1 MNTAIAADKKAVP
14 GRNHMKA
21 IMVMFDSL
29 NRHFL
34 EPYGC
39 SWTHTPNFARLAQ
52 HAVTFDHCYVGSMPC
67 MPARRELHT
76 GRYNFLHRSWGPLEP
91 FDDSM
96 PQILSNAG
104 IHTHLVS
111 DHYHYW
117 EDGGATYHQRYTTWD
132 CVRGQEGDAWAPLVG
147 FSVDPQTHR
156 NVCGSPEDN
165 WIGQDFANRA
175 VMPSEATQS
184 QTVTFDKGL
193 AFLETNH
200 DKDNWFLQLET
211 FDPHEPFYVQPRYKD
226 RFPDGYRG
234 PLLDWPDYRP
244 VNDSDAPDV
253 IQHVRCQYAALLSMC
268 DCNLGR
274 VLDAMDRYD
283 LWKDTMLIVNTDH
296 GFLLGEHG
304 QWAKCHCPFYNEVA
318 RTPLFIW
325 DPRCGRTGVRRSSL
339 VQTIDLPATL
349 LDYFGQRLPAD
360 MQGKSLAETITNDKP
375 VRDAALFGLY
385 GGQIGCTDGSW
396 VYLRSPDHPDAPKYE
411 YTLMPTCHTA
421 KRRAFMSDEQLRS
434 AELAAPFPFTK
445 GMPLL
450 KLRNR
455 KDPSQAHYPTALY
468 CLTQDPDQQTPVTDA
483 SQTARMEQLM
493 KDLMAQNDCPREVFF
508 RYFGI

>member
-1 MNTAIAADKKAVP
+1 MSTAIAASSKEKK
-14 GRNHMKA
+14 MKA
-21 IMVMFDSL
+21 IMVMYDSL

-39 SWTHTPNFARLAQ
+39 GWTKTPNFARLAR
-52 HAVTFDHCYVGSMPC
+52 HTAVFDSCYVGSMPC

-96 PQILSNAG
+96 PELLSRAG

-147 FSVDPQTHR
+147 FDDIPENR
-156 NVCGSPEDN
+156 NVCGEPLDN
-165 WIGQDFANRA
+165 WIGQDFANRSL
-175 VMPSEATQS
+175 MPDEARQS
-184 QTVTFDKGL
+184 QSITFEKGL
-193 AFLETNH
+193 AFLERNH

-211 FDPHEPFYVQPRYKD
+211 FDPHEPFYVPEAYKSL
-226 RFPDGYRG
+226 FPDGYRG

-244 VNDSDAPDV
+244 VNDSDTPEV
-253 IQHVRCQYAALLSMC
+253 IGHLRNEYAALLAMC
-268 DCNLGR
+268 DRNLGR

-304 QWAKCHCPFYNEVA
+304 QWAKCHCPFYEEVSHI
-318 RTPLFIW
+318 PLFIW
-325 DPRCGRTGVRRSSL
+325 DPRCGAADVRRSAL

-349 LDYFGQRLPAD
+349 LEYFGQPIPEH
-360 MQGKSLAETITNDKP
+360 MQGKPLRQTIADDAP
-375 VRDAALFGLY
+375 VRQAALFGLY
-385 GGQIGCTDGSW
+385 GGQIGCTDGQW
-396 VYLRSPDHPDAPKYE
+396 VYLRSPDHPERPKYE

-421 KRRAFMSDEQLRS
+421 SRRAFLPDAQLRG
-434 AELAAPFPFTK
+434 AVLVPPFPFTK

-450 KLRNR
+450 RLKNE
-455 KDPSQAHYPTALY
+455 KDISQTHYPTALY
-468 CLTQDPDQQTPVTDA
+468 CLSRDPGQCFTVEEPAQA
-483 SQTARMEQLM
+483 ARMEEQMQSLM
-493 KDLMAQNDCPREVFF
+493 RQTDCPQEVFL
-508 RYFGI
+508 RYFEAAHLE